1 MDWDKLKIFHNVALD
16 LNISEA
22 AHKMNISHSSIS
34 RQISALE
41 RDLKV
46 SLFKRHARGLTLT
59 EQGKILF
66 KTAHDIFGK
75 IALTEAKLTESKE
88 KPTGPLT
95 IAATVAFGT
104 TWLAPRIEKFTNS
117 YPEIDVS
124 IIIENKYTDLAQ
136 GEADVALRLTEPTQ
150 MDLIRF
156 PLYEFQFKIYSSPEY
171 IEKFGIPKDVSEL
184 PNHKIVAFGDS
195 VEPSIPDVN
204 CILDLLPKNKK
215 VKTLFISNMYGV
227 MRAIGGGAGIGAL
240 PEYMRISNNNL
251 VPILPNAETPKTIIY
266 FTYLQSLYYSI
277 SFCIILVREFKLHTE
292 KLNFFSLTTSKRH

>member
-34 RQISALE
+34 RQVSALE
-41 RDLKV
+41 RELKV

-75 IALTEAKLTESKE
+75 IALTEAQLTDSKE
-88 KPTGPLT
+88 KPAGPLT

-104 TWLAPRIEKFTNS
+104 TWLAPRIEKFANS
-117 YPEIDVS
+117 YPDIDIS

-171 IEKFGIPKDVSEL
+171 IEKYGIPKDVAEL
-184 PNHKIVAFGDS
+184 SKHKIVAFGHD

-204 CILDLLPKNKK
+204 CILDLLPKKK
-215 VKTLFISNMYGV
+215 NVKILYVSNMYGV

-240 PEYMRISNNNL
+240 PEYMKISSNNL
-251 VPILPNAETPKTIIY
+251 VPILPDAKTPKAVIY
-266 FTYLQSLYYSI
+266 FTYPSELKGSKKIAALRD
-277 SFCIILVREFKLHTE
+277 FLVRETNKEQQL
-292 KLNFFSLTTSKRH
+292 

>member
-41 RDLKV
+41 RDLRV

-88 KPTGPLT
+88 NPTGPLT

-117 YPEIDVS
+117 YPDIDVS

-251 VPILPNAETPKTIIY
+251 VPILPNADTPKTIIY
-266 FTYLQSLYYSI
+266 FTYPPELKGSKKIEALRD
-277 SFCIILVREFKLHTE
+277 FLVREVNKE
-292 KLNFFSLTTSKRH
+292 KKS

>member
-34 RQISALE
+34 RQISSLE
-41 RDLKV
+41 RELKV

-75 IALTEAKLTESKE
+75 IALTESQLTESKE
-88 KPTGPLT
+88 KPTGSLT

-104 TWLAPRIEKFTNS
+104 TWLAPRIVKFSNS
-117 YPEIDVS
+117 YPDIDIS
-124 IIIENKYTDLAQ
+124 IRIENKYTDLAQ
-136 GEADVALRLTEPTQ
+136 GEADVALRLREPTQ
-150 MDLIRF
+150 VDLIRF
-156 PLYEFQFKIYSSPEY
+156 PLYKFQFKIYSSPEY
-171 IEKFGIPKDVSEL
+171 IEKFGIPNDVSDL
-184 PNHKIVAFGDS
+184 SKHKIIAFGHD

-204 CILDLLPKNKK
+204 CILDLIPKNKK

-240 PEYMRISNNNL
+240 PEYMKSSKNNL
-251 VPILPNAETPKTIIY
+251 VPILPDAKTPKAVIY
-266 FTYLQSLYYSI
+266 FTYPPELKGSKKIEALRD
-277 SFCIILVREFKLHTE
+277 FLVREVNKE
-292 KLNFFSLTTSKRH
+292 KKD

>member
-88 KPTGPLT
+88 NPTGPLT

-117 YPEIDVS
+117 YPDIDVS

-171 IEKFGIPKDVSEL
+171 IEKYGIPKDVSEL

-251 VPILPNAETPKTIIY
+251 VPILPTADTPRTIIY
-266 FTYLQSLYYSI
+266 FTYPPELKGSKKIEALRD
-277 SFCIILVREFKLHTE
+277 FLVREVNKE
-292 KLNFFSLTTSKRH
+292 KKS

>member
-251 VPILPNAETPKTIIY
+251 VPILPTADTPKTIIY
-266 FTYLQSLYYSI
+266 FTYPPELKGSKKIEALRD
-277 SFCIILVREFKLHTE
+277 FLVREVNKE
-292 KLNFFSLTTSKRH
+292 KKS

>member
-34 RQISALE
+34 RQVSALE
-41 RDLKV
+41 RELKV

-75 IALTEAKLTESKE
+75 IALTEAQLTDSKE
-88 KPTGPLT
+88 KPAGPLT

-104 TWLAPRIEKFTNS
+104 TWLAPRIEKFANS
-117 YPEIDVS
+117 YPDIDIS

-171 IEKFGIPKDVSEL
+171 IEKYGIPKDVAEL
-184 PNHKIVAFGDS
+184 SKHKIVAFGHD

-204 CILDLLPKNKK
+204 CILDLLPKKKK
-215 VKTLFISNMYGV
+215 VKVLYVSNMYGV

-240 PEYMRISNNNL
+240 PEYMKISSNNL
-251 VPILPNAETPKTIIY
+251 VPILPNAKTPKALIY
-266 FTYLQSLYYSI
+266 FTYPYELKGSRKIEALRD
-277 SFCIILVREFKLHTE
+277 FLVRETNKEQQL
-292 KLNFFSLTTSKRH
+292 

>member
-41 RDLKV
+41 RELKV

-75 IALTEAKLTESKE
+75 IALTEAQLTDSKE
-88 KPTGPLT
+88 KPTGPLK

-117 YPEIDVS
+117 YPDIDVS

-136 GEADVALRLTEPTQ
+136 GEADVALRLKEPTQ

-184 PNHKIVAFGDS
+184 SNHKIVAFGDS

-251 VPILPNAETPKTIIY
+251 VPILPTVDTPKTIIY
-266 FTYLQSLYYSI
+266 FTYPPELKGSKKIEALRD
-277 SFCIILVREFKLHTE
+277 FLVREVNKE
-292 KLNFFSLTTSKRH
+292 KKN

>member
-1 MDWDKLKIFHNVALD
+1 MDWDKLKIFHNVAFD

-117 YPEIDVS
+117 YPDIDVS

-251 VPILPNAETPKTIIY
+251 VPILPNADTPKTIIY
-266 FTYLQSLYYSI
+266 FTYPPELKGSKKIEALRD
-277 SFCIILVREFKLHTE
+277 FLVREVNKE
-292 KLNFFSLTTSKRH
+292 KKS

>member
-34 RQISALE
+34 RQVSALE
-41 RDLKV
+41 RELKV

-75 IALTEAKLTESKE
+75 IALTEAQLTDSKE

-104 TWLAPRIEKFTNS
+104 TWLAPRIEKFANS
-117 YPEIDVS
+117 YPDIDIS

-171 IEKFGIPKDVSEL
+171 IEKYGIPKDVAEL
-184 PNHKIVAFGDS
+184 SKHKIVAFGHD

-204 CILDLLPKNKK
+204 CILDLLPKKK
-215 VKTLFISNMYGV
+215 NVKILYVSNMYGV

-240 PEYMRISNNNL
+240 PEYMKISSNNL
-251 VPILPNAETPKTIIY
+251 VPILPDANTPKAVIY
-266 FTYLQSLYYSI
+266 FTYPSELKGSKKIAALRD
-277 SFCIILVREFKLHTE
+277 FLVRETNKEQQL
-292 KLNFFSLTTSKRH
+292 

>member
-34 RQISALE
+34 RQISSLE
-41 RDLKV
+41 RELKV

-75 IALTEAKLTESKE
+75 IALTEAQLTESKE
-88 KPTGPLT
+88 KPTGSLT

-104 TWLAPRIEKFTNS
+104 TWLAPRIVKFSNS
-117 YPEIDVS
+117 YPDIDIS
-124 IIIENKYTDLAQ
+124 IRIENRYTDLAQ
-136 GEADVALRLTEPTQ
+136 GEADVALRLREPTQ
-150 MDLIRF
+150 VDLIRF
-156 PLYEFQFKIYSSPEY
+156 PLYKFQFKIYSSPEY
-171 IEKFGIPKDVSEL
+171 IEKFGIPNDISEL
-184 PNHKIVAFGDS
+184 SKHKIIAFGHD

-204 CILDLLPKNKK
+204 CILDLIPKNKK

-227 MRAIGGGAGIGAL
+227 MRAIVGGAGIGAL
-240 PEYMRISNNNL
+240 PEYMKSSKNNL
-251 VPILPNAETPKTIIY
+251 VPILPDAKTPKAVIY
-266 FTYLQSLYYSI
+266 FTYPPELKGSKKIEALRD
-277 SFCIILVREFKLHTE
+277 FLVREVNKE
-292 KLNFFSLTTSKRH
+292 RKD

>member
-41 RDLKV
+41 KDLKV

-251 VPILPNAETPKTIIY
+251 VPILPNADTPKTIIY
-266 FTYLQSLYYSI
+266 FTYPPELKGSKKIEALRD
-277 SFCIILVREFKLHTE
+277 FLVREVNKE
-292 KLNFFSLTTSKRH
+292 KKS

>member
-41 RDLKV
+41 RELKV
-46 SLFKRHARGLTLT
+46 TLFKRHARGLTLT

-75 IALTEAKLTESKE
+75 IALTEAQLTESKE
-88 KPTGPLT
+88 KPTGPLK

-117 YPEIDVS
+117 YPDIDVS

-136 GEADVALRLTEPTQ
+136 GEADVALRLKEPTQ

-184 PNHKIVAFGDS
+184 SNHKIVAFGDS

-251 VPILPNAETPKTIIY
+251 VPILPTVDTPKTIIY
-266 FTYLQSLYYSI
+266 FTYPPELKGSKKIEALRD
-277 SFCIILVREFKLHTE
+277 FLVREVNKE
-292 KLNFFSLTTSKRH
+292 KKN

>member
-34 RQISALE
+34 RQVSALE
-41 RDLKV
+41 RELKV

-75 IALTEAKLTESKE
+75 IALTEAQLTDSKE
-88 KPTGPLT
+88 KPAGPLT

-104 TWLAPRIEKFTNS
+104 TWLAPRIEKFANS
-117 YPEIDVS
+117 YPDIDIS

-171 IEKFGIPKDVSEL
+171 IEKYGIPKDVAEL
-184 PNHKIVAFGDS
+184 SKHKIVAFGHD

-204 CILDLLPKNKK
+204 CILDLLPKKKK
-215 VKTLFISNMYGV
+215 VKVLYVSNMYGV

-240 PEYMRISNNNL
+240 PEYMKISSNNL
-251 VPILPNAETPKTIIY
+251 VPILPDAKTPKAVIY
-266 FTYLQSLYYSI
+266 FTYPSELKGSKKIGALRD
-277 SFCIILVREFKLHTE
+277 FLVRETNKEQQL
-292 KLNFFSLTTSKRH
+292 

>member
-251 VPILPNAETPKTIIY
+251 VPILPNADTPKTIIY
-266 FTYLQSLYYSI
+266 FTYPPELKGSKKIDALRD
-277 SFCIILVREFKLHTE
+277 FLVREVNKE
-292 KLNFFSLTTSKRH
+292 KKS

>member
-88 KPTGPLT
+88 NPTGPLT

-117 YPEIDVS
+117 YPDIDVS

-251 VPILPNAETPKTIIY
+251 VPILPNADTPKTIIY
-266 FTYLQSLYYSI
+266 FTYPPELKGSKKIEALRD
-277 SFCIILVREFKLHTE
+277 FLVREVYKE
-292 KLNFFSLTTSKRH
+292 KKS

>member
-34 RQISALE
+34 RQVSALE
-41 RDLKV
+41 RELKV

-75 IALTEAKLTESKE
+75 IALTEAQLTDSKE

-104 TWLAPRIEKFTNS
+104 TWLAPRIEKFANS
-117 YPEIDVS
+117 YPDIDIS

-171 IEKFGIPKDVSEL
+171 IEKYGIPKDVAEL
-184 PNHKIVAFGDS
+184 SKHKIVAFGHD

-204 CILDLLPKNKK
+204 CILDLLPKKKK
-215 VKTLFISNMYGV
+215 VKVLFVSNMYGV

-240 PEYMRISNNNL
+240 PEYMKISSNNL
-251 VPILPNAETPKTIIY
+251 VPILPDAKTPKAVIY
-266 FTYLQSLYYSI
+266 FTYPSELKGSKKIAALRD
-277 SFCIILVREFKLHTE
+277 FLVRETNKEQQL
-292 KLNFFSLTTSKRH
+292 

>member
-117 YPEIDVS
+117 YPDIDVS

-251 VPILPNAETPKTIIY
+251 VPILPTVDTPKTIIY
-266 FTYLQSLYYSI
+266 FTYPPELKGSKKIEALRD
-277 SFCIILVREFKLHTE
+277 FLVREVNKE
-292 KLNFFSLTTSKRH
+292 KKG

>member
-34 RQISALE
+34 RQVSALE
-41 RDLKV
+41 RELKV

-75 IALTEAKLTESKE
+75 IALTEAQLTDSKE

-104 TWLAPRIEKFTNS
+104 TWLAPRIEKFANT
-117 YPEIDVS
+117 YPDIDIS
-124 IIIENKYTDLAQ
+124 IVIENKFTDLSQ
-136 GEADVALRLTEPTQ
+136 GEADVALRLREPTQ

-156 PLYEFQFKIYSSPEY
+156 PLYEFEFKIYSSPEY

-184 PNHKIVAFGDS
+184 SKHKIVAFGHN

-204 CILDLLPKNKK
+204 CILDLIPKNKR
-215 VKTLFISNMYGV
+215 VKALYISNMYGV

-240 PEYMRISNNNL
+240 PEYMKSSKNNL
-251 VPILPNAETPKTIIY
+251 VPILPKAKTPKAIIY
-266 FTYLQSLYYSI
+266 YTYPSELKGSKKIAALRD
-277 SFCIILVREFKLHTE
+277 FLVREVNKE
-292 KLNFFSLTTSKRH
+292 RKA

>member
-34 RQISALE
+34 RQVSALE
-41 RDLKV
+41 RELKV

-75 IALTEAKLTESKE
+75 IALTEAQLTDSKE
-88 KPTGPLT
+88 KPAGPLT

-104 TWLAPRIEKFTNS
+104 TWLAPRIEKFANS
-117 YPEIDVS
+117 YPDIDIS

-171 IEKFGIPKDVSEL
+171 IEKYGIPKDVAEL
-184 PNHKIVAFGDS
+184 SKHKIVAFGHD

-204 CILDLLPKNKK
+204 CILDLLPKKKK
-215 VKTLFISNMYGV
+215 VKVLYVSNMYGV

-240 PEYMRISNNNL
+240 PEYMKISSNNL
-251 VPILPNAETPKTIIY
+251 VPILPDAKTPKAVIY
-266 FTYLQSLYYSI
+266 FTYPSELKGSRKITALRD
-277 SFCIILVREFKLHTE
+277 FLVRETNKEQQL
-292 KLNFFSLTTSKRH
+292 

>member
-34 RQISALE
+34 RQVSALE
-41 RDLKV
+41 RELKV

-75 IALTEAKLTESKE
+75 IALTEAQLTDSKE
-88 KPTGPLT
+88 KPAGPLT

-104 TWLAPRIEKFTNS
+104 TWLAPRIEKFANS
-117 YPEIDVS
+117 YPDIDIS
-124 IIIENKYTDLAQ
+124 ILIENKYTDLAQ
-136 GEADVALRLTEPTQ
+136 GDADVALRLTEPTQ

-171 IEKFGIPKDVSEL
+171 IEKYGIPKDVSEL
-184 PNHKIVAFGDS
+184 SKHKIVAFGHD

-204 CILDLLPKNKK
+204 CIIDLLPKKKK
-215 VKTLFISNMYGV
+215 VKILYISNMYGV

-240 PEYMRISNNNL
+240 PEYMKISSNNL
-251 VPILPNAETPKTIIY
+251 VPILPDAKTPKAVIY
-266 FTYLQSLYYSI
+266 FTYPSELKGSKKIAALRD
-277 SFCIILVREFKLHTE
+277 FLVRETNKE
-292 KLNFFSLTTSKRH
+292 KQH

>member
-34 RQISALE
+34 RQISSLE
-41 RDLKV
+41 RELKV

-75 IALTEAKLTESKE
+75 IALTEAQLTESKE
-88 KPTGPLT
+88 KPTGSLT

-104 TWLAPRIEKFTNS
+104 TWLAPRIVKFSNS
-117 YPEIDVS
+117 YPDIDIS
-124 IIIENKYTDLAQ
+124 IRIENKYTDLAQ
-136 GEADVALRLTEPTQ
+136 GEADVALRLREPTQ
-150 MDLIRF
+150 VDLIRF
-156 PLYEFQFKIYSSPEY
+156 PLYKFQFKIYSSPEY
-171 IEKFGIPKDVSEL
+171 IEKFGIPNDVSDL
-184 PNHKIVAFGDS
+184 SKHKIIAFGHD

-204 CILDLLPKNKK
+204 CILDLIPKNKK

-240 PEYMRISNNNL
+240 PEYMKSSKNNL
-251 VPILPNAETPKTIIY
+251 VPILPDAKTPKAVIY
-266 FTYLQSLYYSI
+266 FTYPPEL
-277 SFCIILVREFKLHTE
+277 KG
-292 KLNFFSLTTSKRH
+292 SKKIRP

>member
-104 TWLAPRIEKFTNS
+104 TWLAPRIEKFTHS

-251 VPILPNAETPKTIIY
+251 VPILPNADTPKTIIY
-266 FTYLQSLYYSI
+266 FTYPPELKGSKKIEALRD
-277 SFCIILVREFKLHTE
+277 FLVREVNKE
-292 KLNFFSLTTSKRH
+292 KKS

>member
-34 RQISALE
+34 RQISSLE

-104 TWLAPRIEKFTNS
+104 TWLAPRIEKFTHS

-251 VPILPNAETPKTIIY
+251 VPILPTINTPKTIIY
-266 FTYLQSLYYSI
+266 FTYPPELKGSKKIEALRD
-277 SFCIILVREFKLHTE
+277 FLVREVNKE
-292 KLNFFSLTTSKRH
+292 KKS

>member
-117 YPEIDVS
+117 YPDIDVS

-251 VPILPNAETPKTIIY
+251 VPILPTVHTPKTIIY
-266 FTYLQSLYYSI
+266 FTYPPELKGSKKIEALRD
-277 SFCIILVREFKLHTE
+277 FLVREVNKE
-292 KLNFFSLTTSKRH
+292 KKS

>member
-251 VPILPNAETPKTIIY
+251 VPILPTADTPKTIIY
-266 FTYLQSLYYSI
+266 FTYSPELKGSKKIEALRD
-277 SFCIILVREFKLHTE
+277 FLVREVNKE
-292 KLNFFSLTTSKRH
+292 KKS